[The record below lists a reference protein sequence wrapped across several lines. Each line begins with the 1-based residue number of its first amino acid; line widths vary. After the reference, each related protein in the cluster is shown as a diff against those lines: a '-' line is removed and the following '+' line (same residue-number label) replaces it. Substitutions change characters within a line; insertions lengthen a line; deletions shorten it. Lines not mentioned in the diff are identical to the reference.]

1 VKRRARTAVLVAA
14 VLGPAGADGALA
26 RADRAPDAEIFAS
39 STTALITDPADPR
52 LQDRLPG
59 FRREV
64 RRIVRRGGGVLR
76 GSRLLD
82 GVFSPVPGLVTLQR
96 SREFDVERVSRR
108 ELRDIADAVRRRFG
122 QLSVLTFD
130 YPERRRDPV
139 DAVRVEVPGVDV
151 QRLRFGLLADAQAR
165 AGLMGGSVTLSG
177 RLVLVAGLADL
188 PLVAR
193 FVTDLGGRF
202 ADATV
207 HLGHRELVAG

>member
-1 VKRRARTAVLVAA
+1 MLVAA
-14 VLGPAGADGALA
+14 VLASAAADAA
-26 RADRAPDAEIFAS
+26 RAHGGRPPDATIFAS
-39 STTALITDPADPR
+39 STTAVITDPADPR
-52 LQDRLPG
+52 LQDRLAG

-76 GSRLLD
+76 RSRLLD

-96 SREFDVERVSRR
+96 SREFGVDGVSRR
-108 ELRDIADAVRRRFG
+108 ELRDIADTVRRRFG

-130 YPERRRDPV
+130 PPERRRDPV

-151 QRLRFGLLADAQAR
+151 QRLRFGLLADAPAR
-165 AGLMGGSVTLSG
+165 AGLMGGSVTLDG
-177 RLVLVAGLADL
+177 RLVLIAGLGDL

-193 FVTDLGGRF
+193 FVTELGGRF

-207 HLGHRELVAG
+207 RLGHRELVTG